1 MQRANGPTMERRATA
16 MLSADAIRESG
27 QTVVEQ
33 IRELGQQAKREG
45 EEVAAYAEEIAN
57 ALTAAHEEMA
67 SRVAEYMQKCQAAR
81 ASMQE
86 HKEALTVIPPRANP
100 VAEQVGEAAVAH
112 ALTGEQ
118 PLPKFLTQGP
128 RHGDNQA

>member
-1 MQRANGPTMERRATA
+1 

-27 QTVVEQ
+27 QTVVAQ

-67 SRVAEYMQKCQAAR
+67 GRVAEYMQKCQAAR

-112 ALTGEQ
+112 ALDR
-118 PLPKFLTQGP
+118 PVPKFLTQGP
-128 RHGDNQA
+128 RHGDEQA

>member
-1 MQRANGPTMERRATA
+1 MKSNGSVIEKRAGAL
-16 MLSADAIRESG
+16 LSADAIRESG

-33 IRELGQQAKREG
+33 IRALGQQAKTEG

-67 SRVAEYMQKCQAAR
+67 GRVAEYMQKCQAAR

-86 HKEALTVIPPRANP
+86 HREALTVIPPRANP

-112 ALTGEQ
+112 ALDR
-118 PLPKFLTQGP
+118 PLLTDKPVPKFLTQGP
-128 RHGDNQA
+128 RE